1 MKPSDM
7 RRDMRVKCEGLG
19 LVTIVVPI
27 GPHEMKADGSA
38 VVKPIVEREEMV
50 TDAVLDAD
58 FNVIKPAV
66 FRPVMTEGGHPPP
79 TWMAL
84 TAAFEVRVVEAA
96 RCEPVEEARP

>member
-1 MKPSDM
+1 MKPSEM
-7 RRDMRVKCEGLG
+7 RRDRKVKCEALG
-19 LVTIVVPI
+19 VVTLVVPV

-38 VVKPIVEREEMV
+38 VVKSIVEREEMV

-66 FRPVMTEGGHPPP
+66 FRTIMTEGGYPPP

-84 TAAFEVRVVEAA
+84 TSAFEMRVVEAA
-96 RCEPVEEARP
+96 RCEPVP